1 MGDLNNIQNEIA
13 AEMLGDLADV
23 SYPFTGTGIRS
34 NNAPYDPDDPLAGQ
48 DTLTYTG
55 TIIGGLSFNQRDLAI
70 FQIQANDQKSILMKV
85 NSTGTPETGDK
96 VSFNDAEME
105 IIALVKLSADNGWT
119 LQLRSYG

>member
-34 NNAPYDPDDPLAGQ
+34 NDVPYDPDDPLAGQ

-55 TIIGGLSFNQRDLAI
+55 TIIGDLSFNQRDLAI
-70 FQIQANDQKSILMKV
+70 FQIQANDQKAILMKV

-96 VSFNDAEME
+96 ISFNGAEME
-105 IIALVKLSADNGWT
+105 VIALVKLSADNGWT

>member
-1 MGDLNNIQNEIA
+1 MGDLNNIQNDIA
-13 AEMLGDLADV
+13 LEMLGDLADV

-55 TIIGGLSFNQRDLAI
+55 TLIGGLSFNQRDLAI
-70 FQIQANDQKSILMKV
+70 FQIQANDQKAILMKV
-85 NSTGTPETGDK
+85 NSTGKPETGDK
-96 VSFNDAEME
+96 LSFNGLEME
-105 IIALVKLSADNGWT
+105 VIALVKIPANNGWT

>member
-23 SYPFTGTGIRS
+23 SYPFTGTGVRS
-34 NNAPYDPDDPLAGQ
+34 NNAQYDPDAPLTGQ

-55 TIIGGLSFNQRDLAI
+55 TLIGGLSFNQRDLAI
-70 FQIQANDQKSILMKV
+70 FQIQANDQKTILMKV

-96 VSFNDAEME
+96 ISFNGAEME
-105 IIALVKLSADNGWT
+105 VIALLTLPADNGWT

>member
-1 MGDLNNIQNEIA
+1 MGDLNNIQNDIA
-13 AEMLGDLADV
+13 LEMFGDLADV

-70 FQIQANDQKSILMKV
+70 FQIQANDQKAILMKV

-96 VSFNDAEME
+96 FSFNGLEME
-105 IIALVKLSADNGWT
+105 IIALLTIPADNGWT

>member
-23 SYPFTGTGIRS
+23 SYPFTGTGMRS
-34 NNAPYDPDDPLAGQ
+34 NNAPYDPDAPLSGQ

-55 TIIGGLSFNQRDLAI
+55 TLIGGLSFNQRDLAV
-70 FQIQANDQKSILMKV
+70 FQIQANDQKAILMKV
-85 NSTGTPETGDK
+85 NSSGTPENGDK
-96 VSFNDAEME
+96 IVFNGPEME
-105 IIALVKLSADNGWT
+105 VIALLKLPADNGWT